1 MPSLHIAP
9 AGDCSC
15 RPLSRG
21 RTEMPAKLGLPLATQ
36 IGEQVPLVM
45 IRRMLHGIKQRTER
59 RISTSTS
66 RATL

>member
-1 MPSLHIAP
+1 
-9 AGDCSC
+9 
-15 RPLSRG
+15 
-21 RTEMPAKLGLPLATQ
+21 MPAKLGLPLATQ